1 MRKIE
6 AFSTMKRNFLS
17 SVLEKKVR
25 ESVLVRLTVEYVK
38 LGNDYREWV

>member
-6 AFSTMKRNFLS
+6 GFSTMKRNFLS